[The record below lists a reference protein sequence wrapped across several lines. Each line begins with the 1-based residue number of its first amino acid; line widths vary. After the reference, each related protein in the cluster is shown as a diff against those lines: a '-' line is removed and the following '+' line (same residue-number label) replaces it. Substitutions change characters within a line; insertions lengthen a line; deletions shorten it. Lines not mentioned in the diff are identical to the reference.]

1 MLTNILFGM
10 LKQRN
15 ADQSRNSLLET
26 AGHEIHQYGFHAA
39 SISRILKNTTLT
51 RGALY
56 HHFPSKQALGYA
68 VIDEL
73 FASYMKA
80 LWFEPLEGCEDPIL
94 AIEQAIANTYKD
106 HGEELISFGCPLNNL
121 SQEMSAVDEGF
132 RTRIN
137 HQYDIWQSA
146 LSKALIRGQNN
157 GLVKN
162 DIDTSEAAIFIIAAL
177 EGCIGLAKNHQSEQI
192 LHGCTRGLIDYIQ
205 GLRVI

>member
-1 MLTNILFGM
+1 M

-15 ADQSRNSLLET
+15 ADLSRLTLLET

-39 SISRILKNTTLT
+39 SISRILENTTLT

-73 FASYMKA
+73 FANYMKS
-80 LWFEPLEGCEDPIL
+80 LWLDPLKDCEDPIM
-94 AIEQAIANTYKD
+94 AIEQAIADTYQG
-106 HGEELISFGCPLNNL
+106 HGKELINFGCPLNNL

-132 RTRIN
+132 RERIN
-137 HQYDIWQSA
+137 HQYDIWQTA
-146 LSKALIRGQNN
+146 LSNALIQGQEK
-157 GLVKN
+157 GLIKKEL
-162 DIDTSEAAIFIIAAL
+162 DTSESAIFIIAAV

-192 LHGCTRGLIDYIQ
+192 LHGCTCGLINYLH
-205 GLRVI
+205 GLRTE